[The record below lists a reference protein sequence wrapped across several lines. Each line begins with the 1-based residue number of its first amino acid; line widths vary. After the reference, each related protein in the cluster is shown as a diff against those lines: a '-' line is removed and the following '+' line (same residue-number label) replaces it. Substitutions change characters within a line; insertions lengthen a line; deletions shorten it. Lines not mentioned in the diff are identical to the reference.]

1 MPSRRPSGPVPL
13 GDLLQGSRVGDI
25 VQKARDAECL
35 TARVQRLLP
44 TDLAEHL
51 VGVRLDDG
59 CLVLM
64 ADSPA
69 WAARLKY
76 HARDLLVPLREVC
89 DTEILSARVRVHRG
103 FAV

>member
-1 MPSRRPSGPVPL
+1 MPTRRRPGPVPL

-25 VQKARDAECL
+25 VRRARDAESL

-44 TDLAEHL
+44 KDLAAHV
-51 VGVRLDDG
+51 VGVRLDGD

-64 ADSPA
+64 ADTSA

-89 DTEILSARVRVHRG
+89 DTEIRRTRVRVHRG

>member
-1 MPSRRPSGPVPL
+1 
-13 GDLLQGSRVGDI
+13 VGDI
-25 VQKARDAECL
+25 VQKARDAESL

-44 TDLAEHL
+44 ADLAAHL

-64 ADSPA
+64 ADSSA

-76 HARDLLVPLREVC
+76 HARDLMIPLREVC
-89 DTEILSARVRVHRG
+89 DAELLRTRVRVHRG

>member
-1 MPSRRPSGPVPL
+1 
-13 GDLLQGSRVGDI
+13 VGEI

-44 TDLAEHL
+44 EDLAAHL
-51 VGVRLDDG
+51 VGARLDDG

-64 ADSPA
+64 ADSSA

-89 DTEILSARVRVHRG
+89 DTEIVRTRVRVHRG